1 MSVGDRGVPP
11 HGKACLTNDMHNAY
25 HQWDAWFELGR
36 GGAPGVEAARA
47 RAVVGPNTDTAARQ
61 RADGLL
67 CDLG

>member
-11 HGKACLTNDMHNAY
+11 HGKEYFTNDMYSTY
-25 HQWDAWFELGR
+25 HWWDVWFELGP
-36 GGAPGVEAARA
+36 GGAPRVEAARA
-47 RAVVGPNTDTAARQ
+47 RAVVGPNTDTVARQ